1 MIDGLYEENNIE
13 RRLLLEFGQRQ
24 KYNGGGYIIFHVADY
39 FLSLFYFRPQLF
51 RRQLI
56 PAAFIF
62 GQAQKQRKY
71 FYYRRRALN
80 DYYFQRRILFL
91 FFWPLFGR
99 RYYSAA
105 NRKIIVHHICG
116 SRKLIFSFVLCCW
129 QVGIASY

>member
-1 MIDGLYEENNIE
+1 MFNV
-13 RRLLLEFGQRQ
+13 RRKNLFLPIFFLISLAWAKINGAT
-24 KYNGGGYIIFHVADY
+24 KNKGISLIGGGYIIFHVADY

-105 NRKIIVHHICG
+105 NRKIIV
-116 SRKLIFSFVLCCW
+116 
-129 QVGIASY
+129 